1 MGLKIRSLHYY
12 SRTIQRKWLDPGM
25 TTAFYSRP
33 NSTNYCHFKF
43 KIQVSHSEKLLL
55 GGTKNTLFIHATWTS
70 ANNYPSQYPITHK
83 NSPQF
88 PELPKVTQLPKNN
101 QYHSRISIFL
111 GILLVIPRT
120 TLLAQEITQ
129 IALQLLVLL
138 FKVYF
143 CETQY
148 LLYWLCPET

>member
-1 MGLKIRSLHYY
+1 
-12 SRTIQRKWLDPGM
+12 M
-25 TTAFYSRP
+25 TTALHSRP

-55 GGTKNTLFIHATWTS
+55 GGPKNTLFIHTAWTS
-70 ANNYPSQYPITHK
+70 ANNYSPQYPITHK
-83 NSPQF
+83 NSPQLPNY

-101 QYHSRISIFL
+101 QYHSLISIFL
-111 GILLVIPRT
+111 GIGLLLVIPRT
-120 TLLAQEITQ
+120 TLFVQGITQ

-148 LLYWLCPET
+148 LLYRLCPET

>member
-1 MGLKIRSLHYY
+1 
-12 SRTIQRKWLDPGM
+12 M
-25 TTAFYSRP
+25 TTVLHSRP

-55 GGTKNTLFIHATWTS
+55 GGPRNTLLIHTTWTLT
-70 ANNYPSQYPITHK
+70 NNYSPQCPITHK
-83 NSPQF
+83 NSSQLPNY

-111 GILLVIPRT
+111 GILLIIPRT
-120 TLLAQEITQ
+120 TLFVQGITQ
-129 IALQLLVLL
+129 IALLLLVLL
-138 FKVYF
+138 SKVYF

-148 LLYWLCPET
+148 LLY